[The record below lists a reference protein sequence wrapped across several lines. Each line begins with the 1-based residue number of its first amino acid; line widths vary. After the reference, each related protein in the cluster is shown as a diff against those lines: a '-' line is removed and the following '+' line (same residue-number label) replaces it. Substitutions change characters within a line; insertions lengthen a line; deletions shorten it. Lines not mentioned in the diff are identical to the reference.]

1 MTTFEQA
8 LREDI
13 KELRQ
18 DVRELRR
25 EMNRYKGFVGGV
37 MWAIGV
43 LGAGIGF
50 LVSLFKQGFEHV
62 LR

>member
-1 MTTFEQA
+1 MTTFEHT

-18 DVRELRR
+18 DVRELRK

-50 LVSLFKQGFEHV
+50 IVSLFKQGLENA